1 MNGIMTLK
9 KIIVNS
15 AIVTAGCFV
24 CFLLL
29 SSISYALPKLDSI
42 NTIFQDR
49 SVVASNLK
57 IISTYNGT
65 NSKVVLSSFVPV
77 ADLVASSG
85 SLEKMKKIDNST
97 NLHNSFYDNFEGGI
111 YPLTDGQI
119 SPNGKWKAVYAGYGS
134 MGVTR
139 DTTTSGTTKN
149 YFFEHPKTSIS
160 YNETRGSLVTTSK
173 AFSDFKMTLNMKTV
187 KQLRQNSPPKPW
199 ETAWVFWHYTDA
211 FHNYVLV
218 LKTNGL
224 ELQKK
229 DNNNQCDACQ
239 IYLLENHNFPVKL
252 GQWQTITLRVTN
264 SASGTPHIKVWVNGV
279 KAADFV
285 DKKIH
290 QPNSPQLSRGY
301 VGLYC
306 EDSLANFDNVKI
318 NPLR

>member
-1 MNGIMTLK
+1 MENLWRAKTFFAFITIAAFTIMIGI
-9 KIIVNS
+9 
-15 AIVTAGCFV
+15 
-24 CFLLL
+24 
-29 SSISYALPKLDSI
+29 
-42 NTIFQDR
+42 
-49 SVVASNLK
+49 
-57 IISTYNGT
+57 
-65 NSKVVLSSFVPV
+65 LSSFVPV
-77 ADLVASSG
+77 ADLVKSSG
-85 SLEKMKKIDNST
+85 SLEKMKKIGTST
-97 NLHNSFYDNFEGGI
+97 NLQNSFYDNFEGGI
-111 YPLTDGQI
+111 YSWNISSDGQI
-119 SPNGKWKAVYAGYGS
+119 SPNGKWKAVYTGYGS
-134 MGVTR
+134 MGVAR
-139 DTTTSGTTKN
+139 DNTTPGHTNN

-224 ELQKK
+224 EIQKK

-306 EDSLANFDNVKI
+306 EDSLVNFDNVKI

>member
-1 MNGIMTLK
+1 MTLK
-9 KIIVNS
+9 KIILNS
-15 AIVTAGCFV
+15 AVVTAGYFV

-29 SSISYALPKLDSI
+29 SSTSSALLKLDSI
-42 NTIFQDR
+42 NTVFQDR
-49 SVVASNLK
+49 SIVASNLK
-57 IISTYNGT
+57 LGSSYSST
-65 NSKVVLSSFVPV
+65 NSKDVLSSFVPV

-85 SLEKMKKIDNST
+85 SLEKTKKIGNST
-97 NLHNSFYDNFEGGI
+97 NLQNSFYDNFEGGI

-119 SPNGKWKAVYAGYGS
+119 SPNGKWKAAYTGYGS
-134 MGVTR
+134 MGVAR
-139 DTTTSGTTKN
+139 DNTTSGTTNN
-149 YFFEHPKTSIS
+149 YFFEHPKTSKS
-160 YNETRGSLVTTSK
+160 SNETRGSLVTTSK
-173 AFSDFKMTLNMKTV
+173 AFSDFKMTLNIKTV
-187 KQLRQNSPPKPW
+187 KQLRQNSPPNPW

-224 ELQKK
+224 EIQKK
-229 DNNNQCDACQ
+229 DNNSQCDACQ

-252 GQWQTITLRVTN
+252 GQWQAITVRVTN
-264 SASGTPHIKVWVNGV
+264 SASDTPHIKVWINGV

-306 EDSLANFDNVKI
+306 EDSVANFDNVKI
-318 NPLR
+318 NAIP

>member
-1 MNGIMTLK
+1 MTLK

-29 SSISYALPKLDSI
+29 SSISSALLKLDSI
-42 NTIFQDR
+42 NTVFQDR
-49 SVVASNLK
+49 SIVASNLK
-57 IISTYNGT
+57 FSSSYNST
-65 NSKVVLSSFVPV
+65 NSKDVLPSFVPV
-77 ADLVASSG
+77 ADLVTSSG
-85 SLEKMKKIDNST
+85 SLEKMKKIGNST
-97 NLHNSFYDNFEGGI
+97 NLQNRFYDNFEGGI

-119 SPNGKWKAVYAGYGS
+119 SPNGKWKAVYTGYGS
-134 MGVTR
+134 MGVAR
-139 DTTTSGTTKN
+139 ATTTSGTTNN
-149 YFFEHPKTSIS
+149 YFFEHPKTSTHN
-160 YNETRGSLVTTSK
+160 NETRGSLVTTTK
-173 AFSDFKMTLNMKTV
+173 AFSDFKMTLKMKTV

-199 ETAWVFWHYTDA
+199 ETAWIFWHYTDA

-224 ELQKK
+224 EIQKK

-252 GQWQTITLRVTN
+252 GQWQTITLSVTN

-279 KAADFV
+279 KAAEFV
-285 DKKIH
+285 DKTIH
-290 QPNSPQLSRGY
+290 QPNSPQLSSGS

-306 EDSLANFDNVKI
+306 EDSLVNFDNVKI
-318 NPLR
+318 TPLP

>member
-1 MNGIMTLK
+1 MENLGHAKTFFLFITIATFTIMIGI
-9 KIIVNS
+9 
-15 AIVTAGCFV
+15 
-24 CFLLL
+24 
-29 SSISYALPKLDSI
+29 
-42 NTIFQDR
+42 
-49 SVVASNLK
+49 
-57 IISTYNGT
+57 
-65 NSKVVLSSFVPV
+65 LSSFLPV
-77 ADLVASSG
+77 AHLFTSSG

-111 YPLTDGQI
+111 YSWNINSDGQT
-119 SPNGKWKAVYAGYGS
+119 SPNGKWKAEYTGYGS
-134 MGVTR
+134 MGVAR
-139 DTTTSGTTKN
+139 DNTTSGTTNN

-199 ETAWVFWHYTDA
+199 ETAWVFWHYTDR
-211 FHNYVLV
+211 FHQYALL
-218 LKTNGL
+218 LKTNGFQI
-224 ELQKK
+224 EKK
-229 DNNNQCDACQ
+229 DNNNRCDACE
-239 IYLLENHNFPVKL
+239 IYLVDVSHPKVKL

-306 EDSLANFDNVKI
+306 EDSLVNFDNVKI
-318 NPLR
+318 TPLP